1 MYEMAERYGVR
12 PECTK
17 RRLAVTACP
26 AANAEPTYSEP
37 CFKACTHE
45 CQAMPAFGDRNA
57 VNRVLV
63 AYQVARSFIPPEGF
77 SDLLR
82 YPFRCWASRDDD
94 PDELQ
99 APAGLAG
106 QSPKRAL
113 DEPDGRVRRQIHRR
127 DVRRMVTQ
135 EGPPALA
142 GWID

>member
-1 MYEMAERYGVR
+1 
-12 PECTK
+12 
-17 RRLAVTACP
+17 
-26 AANAEPTYSEP
+26 
-37 CFKACTHE
+37 
-45 CQAMPAFGDRNA
+45 MPAFGDRNA
-57 VNRVLV
+57 VNPVLV
-63 AYQVARSFIPPEGF
+63 AYQVARSFLPREGF

-113 DEPDGRVRRQIHRR
+113 DEPDRRDQRQIHRR

-135 EGPPALA
+135 EGPQALA